1 MNLTLNKKKFLLQL
15 IKNYSLLGYTIN
27 KSNPKMG
34 PYLLSLKNGYTVFNL
49 IKTLKFLKLA
59 GIIVSKITNT
69 GGKILFVGTNN
80 IFFNLN
86 ILELYAQYTNS
97 FFITSRWV
105 GGLLTNWENNKKL
118 ITRLNYLESFNNNFS
133 NISKKK
139 ISKYKKELY
148 RLQQLFSGI
157 KNMTVLPDLVIFINQ
172 NKDIL
177 AIKEC
182 LTLGLPII
190 SIVDTDSDPT
200 LVPFSIPCNK
210 NSCFSLHLILNYLTN
225 QIKKK

>member
-1 MNLTLNKKKFLLQL
+1 MNLTINKKKLLIQL
-15 IKNYSLLGYTIN
+15 IKNYSLLGYKIN

-34 PYLLSLKNGYTVFNL
+34 PYLLSIKNGYTIFNL

-59 GIIVSKITNT
+59 GNIIKKIAHR
-69 GGKILFVGTNN
+69 GGKILFVGTND
-80 IFFNLN
+80 ILFNLN
-86 ILELYAQYTNS
+86 ILELYAQHTNS
-97 FFITSRWV
+97 FFLTSRWI
-105 GGLLTNWENNKKL
+105 GGLLTNWETNKKL
-118 ITRLNYLESFNNNFS
+118 INRLNYLESFDNNFY

-148 RLQQLFSGI
+148 RLQQLFTGI
-157 KNMTVLPDLVIFINQ
+157 KNMTELPDLVIFINQ
-172 NKDIL
+172 NKDLL

-182 LTLGLPII
+182 LALGLPII

-225 QIKKK
+225 QIKF